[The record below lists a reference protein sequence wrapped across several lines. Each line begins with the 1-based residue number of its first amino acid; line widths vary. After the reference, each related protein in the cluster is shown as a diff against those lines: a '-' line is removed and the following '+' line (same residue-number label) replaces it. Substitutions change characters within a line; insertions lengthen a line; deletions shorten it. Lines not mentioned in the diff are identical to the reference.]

1 MELLNERQQAFIDNY
16 LQTGNA
22 TQSAI
27 AAGYSPK
34 TAQVQGS
41 QLLRHRLIV
50 KHLEARNKA
59 MNLESIA
66 NAQELQERL
75 TSIIRSA
82 DEKTQDR
89 TRAIE
94 LLAKLQGLM
103 IDRAETVQTV
113 DMEALK
119 NLSINELLD
128 LRKTLSSKDKAS

>member
-1 MELLNERQQAFIDNY
+1 MDLLNERQLSFVDHY
-16 LQTGNA
+16 LKTGNA

-27 AAGYSPK
+27 LAGYSQK
-34 TAQVQGS
+34 TANTIGS
-41 QLLRHRLIV
+41 QLLRHKLIS
-50 KHLEARNKA
+50 KRIQAATQA

-75 TSIIRSA
+75 TAIIRSA
-82 DEKTQDR
+82 EEKTQDR

-128 LRKTLSSKDKAS
+128 LRKTLSSKERAS